1 MIHKE
6 KTPCLH
12 PRKEERRQ
20 QVQKTWMQGWTHQHP
35 WWDVEGSITGA
46 EKKADANAWKRLR
59 GMVRSSGF
67 ALRAVKIFGKF

>member
-1 MIHKE
+1 M
-6 KTPCLH
+6 P
-12 PRKEERRQ
+12 PSEERGEKAASA
-20 QVQKTWMQGWTHQHP
+20 KTWMQGWTHQHP